1 MAPIK
6 IFLAFIFLTLS
17 SCEKKAVDPV
27 INSVSAT
34 IDGKSWEKKACWG
47 CIGAGSSLDVTYQD
61 SLFKLTAEDGDRD
74 IVLRF
79 KILNVKSVGVYVL
92 TSRDKNY
99 ARLTDGNT
107 EEGPFYTNDQKNGKF
122 IVTHLDLTKKT
133 MSGTFEFEAN
143 NEYKPNLTV
152 KVLNGKFHVKLD

>member
-34 IDGKSWEKKACWG
+34 IDGKTWEKKACWG
-47 CIGAGSSLDVTYQD
+47 CIGGGSSLNVTYQD
-61 SLFKLTAEDGDRD
+61 SLLILTAEDGDQH
-74 IVLRF
+74 IVLSF
-79 KILNVKSVGVYVL
+79 IILNPKSVGDYPL
-92 TSRDKNY
+92 STRDKNFATLY
-99 ARLTDGNT
+99 QRGIDGT
-107 EEGPFYTNDQKNGKF
+107 FFTSDQKSGKF

-133 MSGTFEFEAN
+133 MSVTFEFEAN